1 MKNRCLAGDKKIQVL
16 LYSPFLLIFFPF
28 IHFLF
33 TFDIYNSL
41 PSSYW
46 LSSEENNK
54 FAKSLDANL
63 GSANCFTI
71 MDFFCTLYFS
81 NLKYWAFCKFC
92 FFAGS
97 LRWFC
102 LLGSDG
108 IRFGQLCPQSQ
119 GGKETK
125 IERGAENDCCCFFIM
140 LRNCLHV
147 AGCFL
152 TVPHDFQ
159 YQNEKC
165 VEANLSYFFKE
176 CYC

>member
-147 AGCFL
+147 AGCFFNRSSRFS
-152 TVPHDFQ
+152 VP
-159 YQNEKC
+159 KWKMC
-165 VEANLSYFFKE
+165 WS
-176 CYC
+176 